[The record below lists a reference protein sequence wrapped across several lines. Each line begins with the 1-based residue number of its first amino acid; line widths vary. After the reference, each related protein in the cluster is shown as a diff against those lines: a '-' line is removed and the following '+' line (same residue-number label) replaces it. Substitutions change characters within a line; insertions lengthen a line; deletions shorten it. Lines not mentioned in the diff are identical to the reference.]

1 MHDDPS
7 DRGRVSAPSGPDSGF
22 ASIYAEVRDRV
33 CLLVY
38 PPGTM
43 LSENRLAR
51 EFGVSRT
58 PIRRALQMLE
68 FDGLVVSTHGVG
80 TIVTTLDM
88 RYLKQVYALRLKL
101 LDLVAELPSGTVTDS
116 DLTLLEGLLDRTV
129 ALRDAPP
136 DPVALARAYQSF
148 NEEVNRVI
156 GNRPLREI
164 ADRHYYQTARVW
176 LQLLPEMDWRQ
187 EVDAI
192 TDEITN
198 TVAALRDAD
207 LRRLSEVRRHHF
219 QWCLRRMN
227 AVLVG
232 QNLVEAVLPP
242 EGGEH
247 RLGRS

>member
-1 MHDDPS
+1 MHEERYRAAEEPS
-7 DRGRVSAPSGPDSGF
+7 PTSPDSSY
-22 ASIYAEVRDRV
+22 ASIYGAVRDRI

-58 PIRRALQMLE
+58 PIRRVLQALE
-68 FDGLVVSTHGVG
+68 FDGLVASTHGVG
-80 TIVTTLDM
+80 TMVTTLDM

-101 LDLVAELPSGTVTDS
+101 LEIVAELPAGAVSDG
-116 DLTLLEGLLDRTV
+116 DLTILEELLERAR
-129 ALRDAPP
+129 ALRDTEP
-136 DPVALARAYQSF
+136 DPAALARVYQSF
-148 NEEVNRVI
+148 NEELSRVI

-164 ADRHYYQTARVW
+164 ADRYFYQTARVW

-192 TDEITN
+192 VDEISEVVT
-198 TVAALRDAD
+198 ALRAFDW
-207 LRRLSEVRRHHF
+207 RRLAAVRRHHF

-227 AVLVG
+227 AVLAG
-232 QNLVEAVLPP
+232 QDLVEAVLPP

-247 RLGRS
+247 RLAPS